1 MWRSRPNLGRA
12 IIGTL
17 LGSICVLSAC
27 SQTPQTGP
35 GQLVV
40 AIDTDMA
47 LPDQIDEIELTV
59 IANGTTELDLPMS
72 VGPGLDAQ
80 QIPATLTIV
89 AGSDPTEPVTVRVIG
104 WKDGVPR
111 TLRQLITTIPTD
123 RVAILRMPVQW
134 LCDGTAQP
142 TSGSGD
148 GGSDYQSACGAGATC
163 EAGECVPSQ
172 VSSTTLAAYQPQA
185 VFGGGSAPTGKAPTA
200 GTCFDTVAC
209 LVSGSV
215 ETPDDQCTVPTP
227 TGGAGVNVGLR
238 VADDGICDTTGTTCF
253 VPLDGDSAEGWMP
266 ENGRIALPT
275 AVCTKL
281 RTGLVAGVVVSTTC
295 PTKTDSE
302 PPCGAWS
309 SVAPADDASAG
320 PADASVPPTVP
331 SLVASAVPDGGT
343 ASACCPLMADS
354 SRLYTCLCN
363 GAGPVQIVAVDA
375 STGSTTA
382 VGSFTPQSL
391 RARYAAVL
399 AGGEVYW
406 IDRTTGDAG
415 TTCPVFATSVAD
427 GGTGSPIAIIDGDV
441 YDGADLLA
449 DSANLYAMADSVSG
463 LAATASPV
471 QLLSIARGTGVVTP
485 LDTGGA
491 QTILQFTQDMNA
503 LYVGVDTDVAQGDAS
518 VERVSRV
525 VQFPKAGGPSATM
538 AESTLTTP
546 NAAYGGYIGLADD
559 GTTLFALFQQTPA
572 ADGTVDTQVLK
583 LGAAGTTPSVAYDE
597 VLNPTISTLRI
608 LGAVD
613 GAVVLARDVAPQP
626 DGGDAAYGSSA
637 SESSVLVIPAGGG
650 APRIIASFVNDSPI
664 FELQAPAF
672 SADTFWVNGSGR
684 IFSLPAGALR

>member
-1 MWRSRPNLGRA
+1 MRRARPILAQA
-12 IIGTL
+12 IIGTI
-17 LGSICVLSAC
+17 LGSLCVLSAC
-27 SQTPQTGP
+27 SQAPKAP

-47 LPDQIDEIELTV
+47 LPDQVDTIELTV
-59 IANGTTELDLPMS
+59 TANGMTALDVPMS
-72 VGPGLDAQ
+72 VGSGLDAQ
-80 QIPATLTIV
+80 PIPATLTIV
-89 AGSDPTEPVTVRVIG
+89 AGSDPAEPVTVRVIG
-104 WKDGVPR
+104 WKGATPR
-111 TLRQLITTIPTD
+111 TLRQVVTTIPTD
-123 RVAILRMPVQW
+123 RVALLRMPLQW

-142 TSGSGD
+142 IADAGLPMTGNYD
-148 GGSDYQSACGAGATC
+148 GAAYESACGDGSTC
-163 EAGECVPSQ
+163 EAGQCVPSLNM
-172 VSSTTLAAYQPQA
+172 TPLPAYEPQA
-185 VFGGGSAPTGKAPTA
+185 VFGGGSAPSGTGQTA

-209 LVSGSV
+209 LVSGSI
-215 ETPDDQCTVPTP
+215 ETPDDQCTVAVPA
-227 TGGAGVNVGLR
+227 GGAGVNVGLR

-253 VPLDGDSAEGWMP
+253 VPLDGDSAEGWISQ
-266 ENGRIALPT
+266 NGRIVLPT

-281 RTGLVAGVVVSTTC
+281 RNGLVAGVVVSTTC
-295 PTKTDSE
+295 PTKTDAD

-309 SVAPADDASAG
+309 SVAPADDA
-320 PADASVPPTVP
+320 DASVSPTVP
-331 SLVASAVPDGGT
+331 SLVASAVPDGGA

-363 GAGPVQIVAVDA
+363 GTAPVQIIAIDPA
-375 STGSTTA
+375 SGSITSIGTF
-382 VGSFTPQSL
+382 SPQSL

-415 TTCPVFATSVAD
+415 TTCPVFATSIAD
-427 GGTGSPIAIIDGDV
+427 GGTGSPVAVIDGDV

-449 DSANLYAMADSVSG
+449 DSANLYALADSVSG

-491 QTILQFTQDMNA
+491 QTILQFAQDMNDV
-503 LYVGVDTDVAQGDAS
+503 YVGVDTDVALEGGVD
-518 VERVSRV
+518 RTSRV
-525 VQFPKAGGPSATM
+525 VQFPKGGGSSVTIAQ
-538 AESTLTTP
+538 STLTTP

-559 GTTLFALFQQTPA
+559 GTTLFALFQQMPA

-583 LGAAGTTPSVAYDE
+583 LGAAGTTPSVVYDE
-597 VLNPTISTLRI
+597 VLPTISTLRL
-608 LGAVD
+608 LGAVN
-613 GAVVLARDVAPQP
+613 GAVVMARDVAPQP
-626 DGGDAAYGSSA
+626 DAGDATYGSTA
-637 SESSVLVIPAGGG
+637 SESSVLAIPAGGG

-684 IFSLPAGALR
+684 VFSLPAGALQ